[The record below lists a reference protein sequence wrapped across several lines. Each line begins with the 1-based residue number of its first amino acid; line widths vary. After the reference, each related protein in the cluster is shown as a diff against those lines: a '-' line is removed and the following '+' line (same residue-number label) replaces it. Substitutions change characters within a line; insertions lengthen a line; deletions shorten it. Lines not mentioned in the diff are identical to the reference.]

1 MLPIIKELVIT
12 VKIPLI
18 GEEIPITQCSFLVE
32 RNLIRSCHNSKK
44 MDAKCYF
51 FMLCQ
56 KNSFCV

>member
-44 MDAKCYF
+44 IDANLC
-51 FMLCQ
+51 FMLSQ
-56 KNSFCV
+56 KNSF